1 VPDLRL
7 SRSEGQHSAS
17 GEGMGSGR
25 GALSGH
31 ATVEE
36 TRKSWPLIVLLLV
49 VILVAGV
56 PSYYLSGWLSV
67 VVSWI
72 FSCVSAYVG
81 YYALTKILRL
91 EKVF

>member
-1 VPDLRL
+1 
-7 SRSEGQHSAS
+7 
-17 GEGMGSGR
+17 
-25 GALSGH
+25 
-31 ATVEE
+31 
-36 TRKSWPLIVLLLV
+36 
-49 VILVAGV
+49 
-56 PSYYLSGWLSV
+56 LSGWLSV